1 MKSNNLSDEKK
12 VEFFSDFSQ
21 LKFVKVVSFKKSENE

>member
-1 MKSNNLSDEKK
+1 MNINNLSDEKK

-21 LKFVKVVSFKKSENE
+21 LKFVKVVSFKKSENK